1 MAYEI
6 PEDQYDEIIKNL
18 DFRERHGYTR
28 TVAKIT
34 LSSIGIPRYVDGKNM
49 REKICIVGI
58 KFDIYRFQCITRKYV
73 GYPPGDVKITNLAI
87 FTPLLVIPTTTQVD
101 CIIMFGE

>member
-1 MAYEI
+1 MLAMRYI
-6 PEDQYDEIIKNL
+6 PDT
-18 DFRERHGYTR
+18 FRFQ
-28 TVAKIT
+28 
-34 LSSIGIPRYVDGKNM
+34 
-49 REKICIVGI
+49 ICII
-58 KFDIYRFQCITRKYV
+58 EKYV